1 MPTARP
7 TSVRLRAS
15 LLAALFKRKTRHS
28 RAAPTPPQGVNATT
42 PFAGTPWGRPV
53 IYVADVDALYARA
66 RAAGLAPEFAPRDAG
81 WGARRRRVPRR
92 SRVRQL
98 LVVLKKATR
107 PSHGTAHSGER
118 CFRSY
123 SRRCQAIR
131 PLYDATFR
139 RALLPHHRPRRPRAR
154 VRAAAASAGR
164 RHAAAA
170 AMTLAF
176 PSDANAAA
184 LKAALDAWAAT
195 HPTGPAP
202 DIRPAAERPVPIDVD
217 MDLDAT
223 APAQTPRQAPPRMQP
238 PQYPAPPQTLAPA
251 AAPAA
256 PVPTAPPPET
266 AAAASAHDAVLEAQ
280 RALYRAQA
288 QQALLLVPG
297 AATAGAPAAA
307 ALPAQLAVLD
317 RVRDADQA
325 GLEGDGRARSVSARR
340 SATTAR
346 PSSENA

>member
-15 LLAALFKRKTRHS
+15 LLAALFKKKTRHT
-28 RAAPTPPQGVNATT
+28 RAALTPPQGVNATT

-164 RHAAAA
+164 RRAAAA
-170 AMTLAF
+170 AMTRRQ
-176 PSDANAAA
+176 
-184 LKAALDAWAAT
+184 KAAT
-195 HPTGPAP
+195 T
-202 DIRPAAERPVPIDVD
+202 
-217 MDLDAT
+217 
-223 APAQTPRQAPPRMQP
+223 
-238 PQYPAPPQTLAPA
+238 
-251 AAPAA
+251 
-256 PVPTAPPPET
+256 
-266 AAAASAHDAVLEAQ
+266 EAQ
-280 RALYRAQA
+280 RGREETLRGIVGSSRIVRNPLRPRPSWPARAGELDHEGRFRERKKSQIE
-288 QQALLLVPG
+288 
-297 AATAGAPAAA
+297 AA
-307 ALPAQLAVLD
+307 
-317 RVRDADQA
+317 
-325 GLEGDGRARSVSARR
+325 EARS
-340 SATTAR
+340 
-346 PSSENA
+346 PFP